1 MKAKRRNQMLLW
13 TGATALVVA
22 ALGTAL
28 WIHQFRHY
36 TPAEAVQDVQAAM
49 AARNAPKPLEKF
61 LELRYGTLTDPANR
75 QKAFLD
81 FFNVGHIK
89 GLNFL
94 VTHMPPAK
102 QQANIKAT
110 AEWIANYRQTMTPAE
125 KQSLANYLRTD
136 EARVTLQQA
145 TSQYLSH
152 DVRYRSASA
161 PVITELLTTL
171 VEVQKP

>member
-1 MKAKRRNQMLLW
+1 MNATRRARILRW
-13 TGATALVVA
+13 TGASAVLVA
-22 ALGTAL
+22 GLGGAL

-36 TPAEAVQDVQAAM
+36 TPAEAVQDVQAAL
-49 AARNAPKPLEKF
+49 AARGAPKPLEQF
-61 LELRYGTLTDPANR
+61 LELRYGTLSDPANR

-94 VTHMPPAK
+94 VTRMAPARH
-102 QQANIKAT
+102 QANIKAT
-110 AEWIANYRQTMTPAE
+110 AEWIANYRQTLTPAE
-125 KQSLANYLRTD
+125 KQSLNNYLRTD
-136 EARVTLQQA
+136 AARATLQQA
-145 TSQYLSH
+145 TDQYLSQ

-161 PVITELLTTL
+161 PVIAELLTTL

>member
-1 MKAKRRNQMLLW
+1 MKATRRTKVLLW
-13 TGATALVVA
+13 TGTIVLLGAG
-22 ALGTAL
+22 LGTAL

-36 TPAEAVQDVQAAM
+36 TPAEAVQDVQAAL
-49 AARNAPKPLEKF
+49 AARNAPKPLERF

-89 GLNFL
+89 GLNYL
-94 VTHMPPAK
+94 VTRMPPAR

-110 AEWIANYRQTMTPAE
+110 AEWIANYRQNMTPEE
-125 KQSLANYLRTD
+125 KQSLRSYLQTD
-136 EARVTLQQA
+136 AAHATLQQA

-161 PVITELLTTL
+161 PVIAELLTTL

>member
-1 MKAKRRNQMLLW
+1 MTTCVLVG
-13 TGATALVVA
+13 TGIGA
-22 ALGTAL
+22 AL
-28 WIHQFRHY
+28 WFYHFRHY
-36 TPAEAVQDVQAAM
+36 TPAEAVQDVQAAL

-61 LELRYGTLTDPANR
+61 LELRYGTMSDPANR

-89 GLNFL
+89 GLNYL
-94 VTHMPPAK
+94 VTRMPPAR

-110 AEWIANYRQTMTPAE
+110 AEWIANYRQNMTPE
-125 KQSLANYLRTD
+125 ERQSLRSHLQTD
-136 EARVTLQQA
+136 AARVTLQQA

-161 PVITELLTTL
+161 PVIAELLTTI

>member
-1 MKAKRRNQMLLW
+1 MSASVLF
-13 TGATALVVA
+13 GTAL
-22 ALGTAL
+22 GSAL

-36 TPAEAVQDVQAAM
+36 TPAEAVQDVQAAL
-49 AARNAPKPLEKF
+49 AARNAPKPLERF

-89 GLNFL
+89 GLNYL
-94 VTHMPPAK
+94 VTRMPPAR

-110 AEWIANYRQTMTPAE
+110 AVWIANYRQNMTPEE
-125 KQSLANYLRTD
+125 KQSLRNYLQTD
-136 EARVTLQQA
+136 AAHATLQQA

-161 PVITELLTTL
+161 PVIAELLTTL